1 MNLKTIETF
10 NLIGRYKT
18 LLENNNFSNLNL
30 TELLTLRLIVDN
42 DNITLT
48 EISEKLG
55 VSKVAVSKTIVKL
68 EKKGFL
74 KRKINLNNR
83 STFKFFLKKNEYEI
97 EKEKMIGFF
106 QKVEEQI
113 GEENILVLNDL
124 MQKLIKFT
132 EEILERNNWNVKI
145 S

>member
-132 EEILERNNWNVKI
+132 EEILERNN
-145 S
+145 